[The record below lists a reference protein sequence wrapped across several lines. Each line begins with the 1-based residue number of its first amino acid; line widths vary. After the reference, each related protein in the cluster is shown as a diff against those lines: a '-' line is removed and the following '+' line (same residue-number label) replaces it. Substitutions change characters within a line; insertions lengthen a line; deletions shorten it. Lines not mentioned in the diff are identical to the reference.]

1 MSKRAIMI
9 VLDGVGV
16 GALPDAASYGD
27 EGANS
32 LAHTAAAVGGLRLPV
47 LGGMGLGNITT
58 IEGTGASSSPTASW
72 GRMAGLS
79 PGKDSTSGHW
89 ELMGCILSEPFPRYA
104 EGFPPEIIDRLE
116 RETGRRVL
124 GNKPAS
130 GTEIIEELG
139 AEHQRTGSLIV
150 YTSADSVFQI
160 AAHESVIEP
169 EELYR
174 ICEIARDILTPPHHV
189 GRVIARPFTGEEGA
203 FTRTARRKDFSFP
216 PPSGTLLDAL
226 TARGHAVVTVGKIHD
241 IFANRGITKIVT
253 ASGNGET
260 MRKLGETVQND
271 AESSFV
277 FANLIDFDMLW
288 GHRRNVGRYAE
299 GLAVFDSWLG
309 RFLSVLGQGT
319 LLCITADHGCD
330 PTAPG
335 SDHTR
340 EYVPI
345 LATVIGVDAGVPLG
359 TRGSFADAGAT
370 IAAFFGFGLAVG
382 ESFLDVI
389 A

>member
-1 MSKRAIMI
+1 MGKRAVMI

-32 LAHTAAAVGGLRLPV
+32 LAHAAAAVGGLRLPV
-47 LGGMGLGNITT
+47 LGSLGLGNITT
-58 IEGTGASSSPTASW
+58 IEGTGASSSPAASW

-89 ELMGCILSEPFPRYA
+89 ELTGCILSEPFPTYPG
-104 EGFPPEIIDRLE
+104 GFPPEIIDRLE

-130 GTEIIEELG
+130 GTEIIGELG
-139 AEHQRTGSLIV
+139 AEHLRTGSLIV

-160 AAHESVIEP
+160 AAHESVIDP

-174 ICEIARDILTPPHHV
+174 ISEVARGILTPPHHV
-189 GRVIARPFTGEEGA
+189 GRVIARPFTGEEGS
-203 FTRTARRKDFSFP
+203 FTRTVRRKDFSFP
-216 PPSGTLLDAL
+216 PPSETLLDAL
-226 TARGHAVVTVGKIHD
+226 TSRGHAVVTVGKIHD
-241 IFANRGITKIVT
+241 IFANRGIAKIVA

-260 MRKLGETVQND
+260 MQKLGETVRND

-288 GHRRNVGRYAE
+288 GHRRDAGKYA
-299 GLAVFDSWLG
+299 GCLAVFDSWLG
-309 RFLSVLGQGT
+309 RFLSILAPGT

-345 LATVIGVDAGVPLG
+345 LAKIIGGDPGVPLG
-359 TRGSFADAGAT
+359 TRASFADAGAT
-370 IAAFFGFGLAVG
+370 VAAFFGFDLAAG
-382 ESFLDVI
+382 ESFLDAI
-389 A
+389 T